1 VSGPVLGTVYWD
13 AVTLAGAFVVGTV
26 FATIALL
33 RVLRAVLGIAERHG
47 IPRRTDTDR
56 RD

>member
-1 VSGPVLGTVYWD
+1 MSGPVLGTVYWD